1 MCPFRE
7 ADGGIEQ
14 TYGLEQCEQAL
25 VPEPPCPG
33 NGHIRTG
40 REEGRKG
47 NGGERRQPVAH
58 VRADMDNV
66 SLPRFSLRMLYIDAV
81 AEVSRFRPG
90 TYHVA
95 GQVKATDDGFFLVEN
110 IHISS

>member
-1 MCPFRE
+1 
-7 ADGGIEQ
+7 
-14 TYGLEQCEQAL
+14 
-25 VPEPPCPG
+25 
-33 NGHIRTG
+33 
-40 REEGRKG
+40 
-47 NGGERRQPVAH
+47 
-58 VRADMDNV
+58 MDDV

-90 TYHVA
+90 AHHVA

>member
-7 ADGGIEQ
+7 VDGGIEQ
-14 TYGLEQCEQAL
+14 AYGLEQGEQAL
-25 VPEPPCPG
+25 VLEPPCPG
-33 NGHIRTG
+33 NSHIRTG
-40 REEGRKG
+40 REKGRKG
-47 NGGERRQPVAH
+47 D
-58 VRADMDNV
+58 RADMDDV

-90 TYHVA
+90 AHHVA